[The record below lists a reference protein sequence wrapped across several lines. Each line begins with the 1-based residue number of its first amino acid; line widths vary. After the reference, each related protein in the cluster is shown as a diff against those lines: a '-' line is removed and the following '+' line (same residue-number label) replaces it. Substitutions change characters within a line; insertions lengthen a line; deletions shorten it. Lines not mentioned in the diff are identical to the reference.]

1 MKNRAD
7 AVAVTLLI
15 SAGNAADAV
24 AASLLKLD
32 GRGGGFLAKTRWTRL
47 RLSYKK
53 GSSDWMSLFCML
65 TILLEFCI
73 VWSTWER
80 NHVADVLHT
89 CYEEDETLESET
101 EATVRTATE
110 TTGVEIP
117 FHILHRDVA

>member
-1 MKNRAD
+1 
-7 AVAVTLLI
+7 
-15 SAGNAADAV
+15 
-24 AASLLKLD
+24 
-32 GRGGGFLAKTRWTRL
+32 
-47 RLSYKK
+47 
-53 GSSDWMSLFCML
+53 ML

-80 NHVADVLHT
+80 NHVADVLQT
-89 CYEEDETLESET
+89 GYEEDETLESET